1 MNINVEATKVMI
13 DKIAEFG
20 LNYKKKA
27 KKIRKN
33 SGQGQDLLTPNRYQR
48 VKKCNSENEQS

>member
-48 VKKCNSENEQS
+48 VKKCNSENE